1 MSKSF
6 ISNGMIFMTRMDIDT
21 YFMSIAELVKK
32 RSTCIKQHVGAVLV
46 KEGHIISTGYNGSP
60 RGLPHCS
67 EETCLRQTL
76 GSLEKSHLCRGVHA
90 EQNTIIQAAIHGVST
105 ENSTIYS
112 THFPCMSCT
121 KILINAGVK
130 EIVYGRDYDLDNEIK
145 MSMIRDA
152 GIRTKKLL
160 LTD

>member
-1 MSKSF
+1 
-6 ISNGMIFMTRMDIDT
+6 MTRMDIDT

-46 KEGHIISTGYNGSP
+46 KDSYIISTGYNGAP

-67 EETCLRQTL
+67 EQTCLRQTL

-105 ENSTIYS
+105 ENSTVYS

-130 EIVYGRDYDLDNEIK
+130 EIVYTRDYDLDNEKK
-145 MSMIRDA
+145 MNMIRDA
-152 GIRTKKLL
+152 GIRLKKIVLP
-160 LTD
+160 D

>member
-1 MSKSF
+1 
-6 ISNGMIFMTRMDIDT
+6 MTRMDIDT
-21 YFMSIAELVKK
+21 YFMRIAELVKK

-46 KEGHIISTGYNGSP
+46 KDSYIISTGYNGAP

-67 EETCLRQTL
+67 EQTCLRQTL

-105 ENSTIYS
+105 ENSTVYS

-130 EIVYGRDYDLDNEIK
+130 EIVYARDYDLDNEIK
-145 MSMIRDA
+145 MNMIRDA
-152 GIRTKKLL
+152 GIRVKKIALP
-160 LTD
+160 D

>member
-1 MSKSF
+1 MA
-6 ISNGMIFMTRMDIDT
+6 RMDIDT

-76 GSLEKSHLCRGVHA
+76 SSLEKSHLCRGVHA
-90 EQNTIIQAAIHGVST
+90 EQNTIIPVS
-105 ENSTIYS
+105 Y
-112 THFPCMSCT
+112 THLRAHET
-121 KILINAGVK
+121 VL
-130 EIVYGRDYDLDNEIK
+130 DLVC
-145 MSMIRDA
+145 R
-152 GIRTKKLL
+152 LL
-160 LTD
+160 LEKKN